1 MIIMVM
7 ERNLRMKAKR
17 RGLMDTPKQAAA
29 EGNRYI
35 TTAYS
40 VFPGIE
46 FAFIDVHGHQII
58 NGEKSEDDHIL
69 EITYCR
75 DGRSEFNINDE
86 FVFLSP
92 GDLMIVKANTVSPV
106 MSFPLKH
113 YHGLTIRIDLDK
125 TPHCLS
131 CFLSDVNV
139 QPKSL
144 AEKFCGGRIGYISR
158 ANQAIEHIFSEIY
171 SVSEHIR
178 KGYCKIKTL
187 ELMLFLSQ
195 LDIDGD
201 ELQGRLHSRTQV
213 LLAEKIAKHLYE
225 HMDDRITLEQLS
237 ESFHVSVA
245 HIKNTFKSVYD
256 VPVGAYVRTIKME
269 SAAYMLEYT
278 DKTILEIAM
287 EHGYDNGSKFAA
299 AFRSVKGV
307 NPTQYR
313 NEAYKKTKTIRTEP
327 FSGF

>member
-1 MIIMVM
+1 
-7 ERNLRMKAKR
+7 MKAKCHN
-17 RGLMDTPKQAAA
+17 LIDKPKQIIAND
-29 EGNRYI
+29 NRHI
-35 TTAYS
+35 TTTYA

-46 FAFIDVHGHQII
+46 FTFVDVHGHQII
-58 NGEKSEDDHIL
+58 NEKKSKDDNIL

-75 DGRSEFNINDE
+75 EGRSEFNLNDE

-106 MSFPLKH
+106 INFPLKH
-113 YHGLTIRIDLDK
+113 YHGLTISIDLDK

-131 CFLSDVNV
+131 CFLADVNV

-144 AEKFCGGRIGYISR
+144 VEKFCGIRIGYISR
-158 ANQAIEHIFSEIY
+158 ANQVIEHIFYEIY
-171 SVSEHIR
+171 SVPEHIR

-195 LDIDGD
+195 LNIEGD
-201 ELQGRLHSRTQV
+201 ELQERLHSRTQV
-213 LLAEKIAKHLYE
+213 LLAEKIAKYLYE

-237 ESFHVSVA
+237 EVFHVSVA

-256 VPVGAYVRTIKME
+256 IPVGAYVRTIKME

-287 EHGYDNGSKFAA
+287 DHGYDNGSKFAA

-307 NPTQYR
+307 NPAQYR
-313 NEAYKKTKTIRTEP
+313 NEVHIKSKTTKMEP
-327 FSGF
+327 ISVF

>member
-1 MIIMVM
+1 
-7 ERNLRMKAKR
+7 MKAKCHK
-17 RGLMDTPKQAAA
+17 LMDTHKQIIAND
-29 EGNRYI
+29 NRYI
-35 TTAYS
+35 TTTYS

-46 FAFIDVHGHQII
+46 FSFIDVHDHQII
-58 NGEKSEDDHIL
+58 NEKKSKGDHIL

-75 DGRSEFNINDE
+75 EGRSEFNINDE
-86 FVFLSP
+86 FVFLVP
-92 GDLMIVKANTVSPV
+92 GDLMIIDANTVSPV
-106 MSFPLKH
+106 MNFPLKH
-113 YHGLTIRIDLDK
+113 YHGLTVSIDLDK

-131 CFLSDVNV
+131 CFLEDVNV

-144 AEKFCGGRIGYISR
+144 AEKFCGDRIGYIAR
-158 ANQAIEHIFSEIY
+158 ANQSIKHIFSEIY

-195 LDIDGD
+195 LNTEED
-201 ELQGRLHSRTQV
+201 ELQERLYSRTQV
-213 LLAEKIAKHLYE
+213 LLAEKIAKYLYE

-237 ESFHVSVA
+237 EVFHVSVA

-256 VPVGAYVRTIKME
+256 VSVGAYVRTIKME

-278 DKTILEIAM
+278 DKTILEVAM
-287 EHGYDNGSKFAA
+287 EYGYDNGSKFAA

-307 NPTQYR
+307 NPAQYR
-313 NEAYKKTKTIRTEP
+313 NEVHRKSKTIQTEP
-327 FSGF
+327 FSVF

>member
-1 MIIMVM
+1 
-7 ERNLRMKAKR
+7 MKAKCHN
-17 RGLMDTPKQAAA
+17 LIDTPKQIIADN
-29 EGNRYI
+29 NRYI
-35 TTAYS
+35 TTTYA

-46 FAFIDVHGHQII
+46 FAFVDVHGHQIT
-58 NGEKSEDDHIL
+58 NEKKSKDDHIL

-75 DGRSEFNINDE
+75 EGRSEFNMNDE
-86 FVFLSP
+86 FVFLSS
-92 GDLMIVKANTVSPV
+92 GDLMIVKGNTVSPV
-106 MSFPLKH
+106 MDFPLKH

-131 CFLSDVNV
+131 CFLADVHV

-144 AEKFCGGRIGYISR
+144 AEKFCGDRIGYISR

-195 LDIDGD
+195 LNIDGD

-213 LLAEKIAKHLYE
+213 LLADKIAKYLYD

-237 ESFHVSVA
+237 EVFHVSVA
-245 HIKNTFKSVYD
+245 HIKKTFKSVYD
-256 VPVGAYVRTIKME
+256 IPVGAYVRTIKME

-287 EHGYDNGSKFAA
+287 DHGYDNGSKFAA

-307 NPTQYR
+307 NPAQYR
-313 NEAYKKTKTIRTEP
+313 NEAHR
-327 FSGF
+327 

>member
-1 MIIMVM
+1 MTDKSLS
-7 ERNLRMKAKR
+7 E
-17 RGLMDTPKQAAA
+17 
-29 EGNRYI
+29 
-35 TTAYS
+35 TTIGDISHGADGTTTYS
-40 VFPGIE
+40 VFTGIE
-46 FAFIDVHGHQII
+46 FSFVDVHGHQII
-58 NGEKSEDDHIL
+58 GEKKIQDDNIL

-75 DGRSEFNINDE
+75 EGRSEFKLNDK

-106 MSFPLKH
+106 LNFPLKH
-113 YHGLTIRIDLDK
+113 YHGLTIGIDLNK

-131 CFLSDVNV
+131 CFLADVNV
-139 QPKSL
+139 QPMAL
-144 AEKFCGGRIGYISR
+144 AEKFCGDRVGYIAR
-158 ANQAIEHIFSEIY
+158 ANQATEHIFSEIY

-195 LDIDGD
+195 LNIDGD
-201 ELQGRLHSRTQV
+201 ELQERLHSRTQV
-213 LLAEKIAKHLYE
+213 LLAEKIAKYLYE
-225 HMDDRITLEQLS
+225 HMDDRITLEKLS
-237 ESFHVSVA
+237 KIFHVSVA

-256 VPVGAYVRTIKME
+256 VPVGAYVRTVKME

-299 AFRSVKGV
+299 AFRSIKGV
-307 NPTQYR
+307 NPAQYR
-313 NEAYKKTKTIRTEP
+313 NEVHRKSKTIQTEP
-327 FSGF
+327 FSVF